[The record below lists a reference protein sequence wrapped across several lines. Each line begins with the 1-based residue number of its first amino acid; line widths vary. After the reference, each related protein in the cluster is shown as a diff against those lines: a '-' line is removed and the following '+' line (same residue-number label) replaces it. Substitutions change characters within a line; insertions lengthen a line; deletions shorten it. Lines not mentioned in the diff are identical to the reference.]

1 MNSSISSERIRYLN
15 ENKVNPN
22 GKFVLYC
29 MISARRVKWN
39 FGLKYAVE
47 MARKLEKPLL
57 VVESLNIDHKWSS
70 DRIHNFVINGMLNN
84 RSDFEDTSVTYV
96 PFVETKRNQGKG
108 ILKKLSALSSMVVID
123 DFPTYFPRIVANNV
137 AAKLPILSVAIDSN
151 GILPMNLAG
160 KECLTAHSFRR
171 FMHKNVLN
179 FIESEIYGEKLPI
192 MTDLKKLSQKE
203 LKVIADEVEWE
214 FTPLEWLWRAA
225 QIDDIGISA
234 LSSIDIN
241 HSVFPVTSAIGGSSN
256 AFIRMSEF
264 VDEKLSKYSEN
275 RNKPSEKA
283 TSGLSPWL
291 HFGHISSHEIVF
303 QILSKE
309 KWDPS
314 LIDESRIGSR
324 AGWWGL
330 SESSEGFLDQLITW
344 RELGF
349 NFANFRSD
357 HTDWTSIPK
366 WAQDSLIKHSLDFK
380 EETYSFEELENSK
393 TSDPIWNA
401 AQRQLVSEG
410 IIQNYL
416 RMLWGKKI
424 LQWAPDAKTAMEWMI
439 KLNDKWALDGRD
451 PNSYTGIFW
460 VLGRHDRAW
469 FERPIFGKV
478 RYMTSNS
485 TKKKYNLDK
494 YLEIYG

>member
-171 FMHKNVLN
+171 FMHKNV
-179 FIESEIYGEKLPI
+179 
-192 MTDLKKLSQKE
+192 
-203 LKVIADEVEWE
+203 
-214 FTPLEWLWRAA
+214 
-225 QIDDIGISA
+225 
-234 LSSIDIN
+234 
-241 HSVFPVTSAIGGSSN
+241 PV
-256 AFIRMSEF
+256 
-264 VDEKLSKYSEN
+264 
-275 RNKPSEKA
+275 
-283 TSGLSPWL
+283 
-291 HFGHISSHEIVF
+291 
-303 QILSKE
+303 
-309 KWDPS
+309 
-314 LIDESRIGSR
+314 
-324 AGWWGL
+324 
-330 SESSEGFLDQLITW
+330 
-344 RELGF
+344 
-349 NFANFRSD
+349 
-357 HTDWTSIPK
+357 
-366 WAQDSLIKHSLDFK
+366 
-380 EETYSFEELENSK
+380 
-393 TSDPIWNA
+393 
-401 AQRQLVSEG
+401 
-410 IIQNYL
+410 
-416 RMLWGKKI
+416 
-424 LQWAPDAKTAMEWMI
+424 
-439 KLNDKWALDGRD
+439 
-451 PNSYTGIFW
+451 SYTH
-460 VLGRHDRAW
+460 LTL
-469 FERPIFGKV
+469 P
-478 RYMTSNS
+478 
-485 TKKKYNLDK
+485 TKA
-494 YLEIYG
+494 